1 MSIFETCLEQNI
13 CSIYVT
19 YEYYVVVFSFFLSE
33 TTETKL
39 GIVVTFAENIPLTDY
54 ANVVQNMETSVK

>member
-1 MSIFETCLEQNI
+1 MNI
-13 CSIYVT
+13 TLMFYNFF
-19 YEYYVVVFSFFLSE
+19 FSFSE